1 MTFHQRNSFPE
12 AEVERGKQKSLSQ
25 AERILAHFQAHRHE
39 RLTPFDI
46 HRCLFDA
53 TTPPTSIRRAMT
65 DLTNEGLLI
74 KHEDDQ
80 VQEIYGVSNCRW
92 SLAPAVQSLIEEQFE
107 ALLAV
112 AEFCEWKEDGDDWDS
127 DGWHTSC
134 GQIHILNSGT
144 PKDNQH
150 IYCTYCGK
158 KIREIE
164 KGESL

>member
-92 SLAPAVQSLIEEQFE
+92 SLAPISPQTELP
-107 ALLAV
+107 L
-112 AEFCEWKEDGDDWDS
+112 K
-127 DGWHTSC
+127 TSKTSSP
-134 GQIHILNSGT
+134 QN
-144 PKDNQH
+144 KRR
-150 IYCTYCGK
+150 
-158 KIREIE
+158 RE
-164 KGESL
+164 KR